1 MIKLLNLWLFATTM
15 TGTVDQ
21 ISGGSAV
28 VELVAKDG
36 HAHEESLPTW
46 MFPCKIEEGTRF
58 YIKIKKDSVTIKC
71 DK

>member
-1 MIKLLNLWLFATTM
+1 MMKFFSLYFAVTM
-15 TGTVDQ
+15 NGTVDRLYDNR
-21 ISGGSAV
+21 AV
-28 VELVAKDG
+28 VELVTKDG

-58 YIKIKKDSVTIKC
+58 SIKIKEDSVTIKC

>member
-1 MIKLLNLWLFATTM
+1 MMKFFSLCFAVTM
-15 TGTVDQ
+15 NGTVDRLYDNR
-21 ISGGSAV
+21 AV
-28 VELVAKDG
+28 IELVAKDG

-58 YIKIKKDSVTIKC
+58 YIKIKEDSVTIKC

>member
-1 MIKLLNLWLFATTM
+1 MMKFFSLYFAVTM
-15 TGTVDQ
+15 NGTVDRLYDNR
-21 ISGGSAV
+21 AV

-58 YIKIKKDSVTIKC
+58 YIKIKEDSVTIKC